1 MPLEKVSAIGDS
13 YLDNLALE
21 RPVDK
26 ILQEKNTHLRPH
38 HHSIGRELKKVRNQ
52 ATVIG
57 LRVIRYDIFN
67 LAWIKLIL
75 QSRHVQVPKLF
86 VRGVDHT

>member
-1 MPLEKVSAIGDS
+1 MGDS

-38 HHSIGRELKKVRNQ
+38 HHSIGREVKKVRNQ

-67 LAWIKLIL
+67 LARINLIL
-75 QSRHVQVPKLF
+75 QCSHVQVPKLL